1 MTLKLDD
8 SELANNPNPRLLI
21 CFVFD
26 VSGSISG
33 HKIDEINK
41 GLKGLL
47 DTILENQITR
57 YSSDIAILTFGGT
70 VKKILDFGDIENI
83 KISNVSA
90 GGLTPMGEAVLKAL
104 DMLEDREK
112 QYGENAVYYWKPW
125 LFIMSDGAATDDIE
139 IAAKK
144 TCNLIKNN
152 KLDLYSIPILP
163 GTPDELNKFCGT
175 TISLKELK
183 FEKFFEWLSQSIA
196 GKSESTPGTEYKLP
210 SPSSWSTTD
219 W

>member
-8 SELANNPNPRLLI
+8 SELANNPNIRLPI
-21 CFVFD
+21 CLVLD
-26 VSGSISG
+26 TSGSMIG
-33 HKIDEINK
+33 PKIDELNK
-41 GLKGLL
+41 GVKFFLERMLK
-47 DTILENQITR
+47 NPITR
-57 YSSDIAILTFGGT
+57 YSSDISILTFGGT
-70 VKKILDFGDIENI
+70 VEKILDFGDIENI
-83 KISNVSA
+83 KISNFSA
-90 GGLTPMGEAVLKAL
+90 GGRTPMGEAVLKAL

-175 TISLKELK
+175 TISLEELK

-210 SPSSWSTTD
+210 SPTSWSTTD

>member
-21 CFVFD
+21 CFAFD
-26 VSGSISG
+26 VSGSMSG

-57 YSSDIAILTFGGT
+57 YSSDIAILTFGGA
-70 VKKILDFGDIENI
+70 VEKIRDFGDIEKDDIENF
-83 KISNVSA
+83 SA
-90 GGLTPMGEAVLKAL
+90 GGGTPMGEAVLKAL
-104 DMLEDREK
+104 EMLEDRKK
-112 QYGENAVYYWKPW
+112 QYQKNAVSYWQPW
-125 LFIMSDGAATDDIE
+125 LFLISDGAATDDIE

-175 TISLKELK
+175 TISLEELK

-210 SPSSWSTTD
+210 SPTSWSTTD